1 MGKEELELGNTLLH
15 QLAKRM
21 ELDLIGKLLQV
32 TKDAAVQNSLLSKRN
47 HAGETPLEEAQSY
60 KVKRLLEWS
69 DLQNGFYYLPTPPVV
84 LLMAI
89 TTEREGAEEEIQRLD
104 NAFPEFNVSLR
115 KVLNP
120 NKDEMLNSI
129 RDVCQRNGDV
139 SALIVIIMAH
149 GIQGRVWSGD
159 GQDLQIQ
166 DILRELN
173 GYVPDGRPKVRSPI
187 RFL

>member
-1 MGKEELELGNTLLH
+1 MTDWRFPIYTLQIFYSFAATESVGKEELELGNTLLH

-120 NKDEMLNSI
+120 NKDEMLN
-129 RDVCQRNGDV
+129 
-139 SALIVIIMAH
+139 
-149 GIQGRVWSGD
+149 
-159 GQDLQIQ
+159 
-166 DILRELN
+166 
-173 GYVPDGRPKVRSPI
+173 
-187 RFL
+187 